1 MKSRIHPKYKT
12 KYRVTNWAEYD
23 QALVK
28 RGDITL
34 WISENAIDVWTPA
47 QSGKRGA
54 PRKYSDLAIETALTL
69 RLVYG
74 LPLRQA
80 EGFLR
85 SLLNIMGLD
94 LDAPDHTTLSRR
106 SRQLNI
112 ALKPKTSARPI
123 DLIVDSTGL
132 SIVGQGEW
140 ASAKHGKRGKRGWL
154 KLHIGVNGDGE
165 IVAQVLT
172 DGNAD
177 DAKTGVELIEQVQ
190 GDIKSVIGD
199 AAYDTGGIY
208 EAAGARGAEVV
219 VPPVRRAV
227 VSRSKLPLSPR
238 DKTVLKVHMMGR
250 RKWKKESGYHRQGRV
265 ENTFFRYKQILGGK
279 LRARHAKAQEVEA
292 VLACLILNRMHAL
305 GMPKSV
311 ATAP

>member
-1 MKSRIHPKYKT
+1 MKSRVHPKYKT
-12 KYRVTNWAEYD
+12 RYRVTNWAEYD
-23 QALVK
+23 KALVQ

-34 WISENAIDVWTPA
+34 WISEDAVDAWAPKR
-47 QSGKRGA
+47 SGKRGA

-85 SLLNIMGLD
+85 SLLNTMGLD
-94 LDAPDHTTLSRR
+94 LGAPDHTTLSRR

-112 ALKPKTSARPI
+112 ALKPKVSAKPI
-123 DLIVDSTGL
+123 VLIVDSTGL

-140 ASAKHGKRGKRGWL
+140 ATAKHGKRGKRGWK
-154 KLHIGVNGDGE
+154 KLHIGVNGKGE

-177 DAKTGVELIEQVQ
+177 DAKTGLELIEQVG
-190 GDIKSVIGD
+190 GDIACLIGD
-199 AAYDTGGIY
+199 AAYDTAAIY
-208 EAAGARGAEVV
+208 EAAGGRGAKVV
-219 VPPVRRAV
+219 VPPVKGAV
-227 VSRSKLPLSPR
+227 VSGPKLPLSAR
-238 DKTVLKVHMMGR
+238 DETVLKVNALGR
-250 RKWKKESGYHRQGRV
+250 REWKKKSGYHRQGRV

-279 LRARHAKAQEVEA
+279 LHARHVKAQEVEA
-292 VLACLILNRMHAL
+292 ALACRILNRMSEL
-305 GMPKSV
+305 GLPVSV
-311 ATAP
+311 AKVA

>member
-1 MKSRIHPKYKT
+1 MHPKYKT
-12 KYRVTNWAEYD
+12 KYRITNWADYD
-23 QALVK
+23 KALVK

-34 WISENAIDVWTPA
+34 WISEDAIKSWTPLRT
-47 QSGKRGA
+47 GKRGA
-54 PRKYSDLAIETALTL
+54 PRKYSDAAVETALTL

-74 LPLRQA
+74 LPLRQS

-85 SLLNIMGLD
+85 SLLNIMGLG

-112 ALKPKTSARPI
+112 ALKPKVSASPI

-140 ASAKHGKRGKRGWL
+140 AAAKHGKRGKRGWR

-165 IVAQVLT
+165 IIAQVLT
-172 DGNAD
+172 DGNVD
-177 DAKTGVELIEQVQ
+177 DAKTGVELIEQVESE
-190 GDIKSVIGD
+190 IECVIGD
-199 AAYDTGGIY
+199 AAYDTAAIY
-208 EAAGARGAEVV
+208 DAADARGAVVV

-227 VSRSKLPLSPR
+227 LSRSKLPLTAR
-238 DKTVLKVHMMGR
+238 DKAVLKVNVMGR

-279 LRARHAKAQEVEA
+279 LHARHAKAQEVEA
-292 VLACLILNRMHAL
+292 VLACRILNRMSEL
-305 GMPKSV
+305 GLPVSV
-311 ATAP
+311 AKAA

>member
-1 MKSRIHPKYKT
+1 MNSRVHPKYKT
-12 KYRVTNWAEYD
+12 KYRVTNWADYD
-23 QALVK
+23 RALVQ

-34 WISENAIDVWTPA
+34 WISEDAIKSWTPNP
-47 QSGKRGA
+47 SGKRGA
-54 PRKYSDLAIETALTL
+54 PRKYSDLAIETALTM

-112 ALKPKTSARPI
+112 ALRPKPSTDPI
-123 DLIVDSTGL
+123 DLIIDSTGL

-140 ASAKHGKRGKRGWL
+140 AAAKHGKRGKRGWR

-172 DGNAD
+172 DGNVD
-177 DAKTGVELIEQVQ
+177 DAKTGALLIEQVE
-190 GDIKSVIGD
+190 GDIQEIIGD
-199 AAYDTGGIY
+199 AAYDTSAIY
-208 EAAGARGAEVV
+208 EAAGARGADVV
-219 VPPVRRAV
+219 VPPVKGAV
-227 VSRSKLPLSPR
+227 VSGSKLRLSAR
-238 DKTVLKVHMMGR
+238 DETVLKVDALGR
-250 RKWKKESGYHRQGRV
+250 REWKKESGYHRQGRV
-265 ENTFFRYKQILGGK
+265 ENTFFRYKQIFDGK
-279 LRARHAKAQEVEA
+279 LHARHEKGQEVEA
-292 VLACLILNRMHAL
+292 ALACRILNRMTGL
-305 GMPKSV
+305 GLPVSV
-311 ATAP
+311 AKAA